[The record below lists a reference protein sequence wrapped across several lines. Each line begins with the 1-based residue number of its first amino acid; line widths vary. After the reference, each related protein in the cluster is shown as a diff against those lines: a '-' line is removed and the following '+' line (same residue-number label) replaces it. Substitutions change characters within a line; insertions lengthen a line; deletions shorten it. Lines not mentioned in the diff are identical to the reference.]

1 MLLNI
6 IKRLL
11 RQVFT
16 SLVGLYAPQALI
28 ITYAMIQIN
37 YFPAVPLWLVPVFA
51 IAVIYIFSRYV
62 KW

>member
-11 RQVFT
+11 RRVFT

-37 YFPAVPLWLVPVFA
+37 YFPAAPLWLVPVFA
-51 IAVIYIFSRYV
+51 IAVIYIFSRHV

>member
-11 RQVFT
+11 RRVFT

-37 YFPAVPLWLVPVFA
+37 YFPATPLWLVPVFA

>member
-11 RQVFT
+11 RRVFT
-16 SLVGLYAPQALI
+16 SLIGLYAPPAII
-28 ITYAMIQIN
+28 ITYAVIQIN
-37 YFPAVPLWLVPVFA
+37 LFPAAPLWLVPVFA
-51 IAVIYIFSRYV
+51 IVVIYIFSRYV